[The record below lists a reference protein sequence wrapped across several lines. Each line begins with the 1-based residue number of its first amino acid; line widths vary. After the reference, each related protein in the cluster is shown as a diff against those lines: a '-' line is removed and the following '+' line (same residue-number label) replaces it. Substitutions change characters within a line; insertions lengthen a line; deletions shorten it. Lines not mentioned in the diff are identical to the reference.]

1 MDDGQ
6 TMRSIVR
13 DDAYHVERVLADGPA
28 GRTELVTLDG
38 EGPLVRK
45 RIPSG
50 IANVSAW
57 AVAMEADE
65 PLLPRIEELYRMPDA
80 LVVVYD
86 YVPGESLRELV
97 DAHGRM
103 APRRAVEVI
112 SDVCRAVGVLHERG
126 VVHRD
131 IAPGNVIVSTD
142 GAHLVDLG
150 IARQRNEGQRRDTTT
165 LGTWGFASPEQYG
178 FAQTDARSDVYGI
191 GRLLGYLLTAA
202 LPGDEAYEQELD
214 DLALTQPALVQVV
227 RTATNFEPSAR
238 FQSAA
243 ALAEAAREAMR
254 TDKTPARGPAPQREW
269 TAPEKDD
276 PVLASRNPSRMSEVA
291 SQKTSATSQHPP
303 VPDEYVPRA
312 AVPFTSASEA
322 QQYATSTPTSP
333 RNFGDVPLPLRLAV
347 IVSWVLLVGL
357 AFLSA
362 LASVSAITTG
372 EPPWKAAHQVVSATF
387 IVICGAIVRETYL
400 AVTFRGSYEQSDRP
414 VADYLRTLALFGGV
428 FVVILFAAAL
438 LLPQ

>member
-13 DDAYHVERVLADGPA
+13 DDAYHVECVLADGPA

-38 EGPLVRK
+38 EGPLIRK
-45 RIPSG
+45 RMPSSL
-50 IANVSAW
+50 ANVSAW

-103 APRRAVEVI
+103 APERAVEVVC
-112 SDVCRAVGVLHERG
+112 DVCRAVGVLHERG

-131 IAPGNVIVSTD
+131 IAPGNVILSTD

-150 IARQRNEGQRRDTTT
+150 IARQRNEGRRRDTTT

-191 GRLLGYLLTAA
+191 GRLLGYLLTGVE
-202 LPGDEAYEQELD
+202 PSDEAFEKELD
-214 DLALTQPALVQVV
+214 ALALTQPALAHVV
-227 RTATNFEPSAR
+227 RTATTFEPSAR

-243 ALAEAAREAMR
+243 ALAEAAREAQR
-254 TDKTPARGPAPQREW
+254 KETAQAFEPETPQ
-269 TAPEKDD
+269 
-276 PVLASRNPSRMSEVA
+276 VSASRA
-291 SQKTSATSQHPP
+291 QATPNQHPP
-303 VPDEYVPRA
+303 APDSYMPAVAAPPSTASDSQQRPVSAAMTPRD
-312 AVPFTSASEA
+312 
-322 QQYATSTPTSP
+322 
-333 RNFGDVPLPLRLAV
+333 FGDVPLSLRLAV
-347 IVSWVLLVGL
+347 IVAWVLLIGL

-362 LASVSAITTG
+362 AASVSAITTG
-372 EPPWKAAHQVVSATF
+372 EPPWKEAHQVVSATF
-387 IVICGAIVRETYL
+387 IVICGAIARETYL

-414 VADYLRTLALFGGV
+414 VADYLRTLAVFGGV